1 MLSAQLYTAHLLIK
15 NTGSLFI
22 IRGLAGV
29 TGGMVPGSLAALA
42 WGTSIGLF
50 TGLGSLGMM
59 VANILDAVLASDWLI
74 FLTAALFS
82 VIGFFLTF
90 SVRENSQRIPVPRF
104 PVKVI
109 LRNLNVYLPFLIR
122 HSAAQ
127 AIWAVYPLYL
137 FSLGASKFQIGMIYA
152 LNPLAQFLFMISLD
166 RQKRLNLMKMGVLA
180 SAAAF
185 LGVALASNLWVIL
198 AFQVV
203 LGYSWANLYMGS
215 VKYLLENNVEQ
226 ATANGIL
233 NSMIGLA
240 GIIGPLAGGV
250 VALLG
255 IKTMLLSSAAVAAV
269 AFLISLMMHRT
280 KGIEQRV

>member
-1 MLSAQLYTAHLLIK
+1 MLSALLYTAHLLIK

-166 RQKRLNLMKMGVLA
+166 RQKSLNLMKMGVLA
-180 SAAAF
+180 SAF
-185 LGVALASNLWVIL
+185 LGFALASNLWVIL